1 MINKN
6 LVALSTALFVSGSL
20 ADGITIIPSM
30 EFGQTHYSLGFKG
43 DFPLP
48 VGITEVDN
56 QFSESG
62 SVYKFNLT
70 FAYNKIYLDLSSSVT
85 ADMQFVQVVPEVPA
99 IESWA
104 GDRKEYTV
112 TAGYSIFESGSV
124 FIGYRKGKLQSKGLA
139 PTNGLAQSTFLFES
153 DGPFIGANY
162 GIIANEDGVLA
173 VNIAYADLE
182 ASLEETIFGFPIP
195 ATGGDGDGLKAGIS
209 WRAELTDNLRYSVS
223 VDRYQYTTN
232 LSNQLGVN
240 SKMVE
245 EESTIKVGIS
255 SSF

>member
-1 MINKN
+1 MINKK
-6 LVALSTALFVSGSL
+6 LVALSTALLVSSSI
-20 ADGITIIPSM
+20 ADEITIIPSM
-30 EFGQTHYSLGFKG
+30 EYGQTHYSLGFKG

-56 QFSESG
+56 KFSESG

-70 FAYNKIYLDLSSSVT
+70 FAYGKMYLDLSSSVT

-99 IESWA
+99 VESWG
-104 GDRKEYTV
+104 GDRQEYTV
-112 TAGYSIFESGSV
+112 TAGYSLFESGSV
-124 FIGYRKGKLQSKGLA
+124 FIGYRKGKLNSKGIA
-139 PTNGLAQSTFLFES
+139 NSTFLFES
-153 DGPFIGANY
+153 DGPFVGANY

-209 WRAELTDNLRYSVS
+209 WRAELTENWRYSVS
-223 VDRYQYTTN
+223 VDRYRYSTN
-232 LSNQLGVN
+232 LTNQFGVN
-240 SKMVE
+240 SEMVE

-255 SSF
+255 TSF